1 MHKAEKT
8 KKGNTMNTSSD
19 KKQTNEKKDF
29 PYISRH
35 FAKRYFER
43 ILGKPVPDKFHR
55 GIYKGIRKD
64 MDERMLEKE
73 KMTLKLF
80 SKSRE
85 ALVPIAR
92 FNKVVVRKN
101 TLITVY

>member
-8 KKGNTMNTSSD
+8 KKGITMNTSSD

-29 PYISRH
+29 PYMSRH
-35 FAKRYFER
+35 FAERYFER
-43 ILGKPVPDKFHR
+43 ILGRPVPDKLHR

-80 SKSRE
+80 CKSRK

>member
-8 KKGNTMNTSSD
+8 KKGITMNTSSD
-19 KKQTNEKKDF
+19 KKQTNEKNDF

-43 ILGKPVPDKFHR
+43 ILGKPVPNKFHR

-64 MDERMLEKE
+64 MDERMLAKE
-73 KMTLKLF
+73 KMTLELF
-80 SKSRE
+80 SKSRK

>member
-1 MHKAEKT
+1 
-8 KKGNTMNTSSD
+8 MNTSSD
-19 KKQTNEKKDF
+19 KKQPNEKKDF

-35 FAKRYFER
+35 FAERYFER
-43 ILGKPVPDKFHR
+43 ILGKPVPNKFHR
-55 GIYKGIRKD
+55 GIYNGIWKD
-64 MDERMLEKE
+64 MDDRMLEKE

-80 SKSRE
+80 SKSRV

>member
-1 MHKAEKT
+1 
-8 KKGNTMNTSSD
+8 MNTSSD

-29 PYISRH
+29 PYITRH
-35 FAKRYFER
+35 FAERYFER
-43 ILGKPVPDKFHR
+43 IMGKPVPNKFHR
-55 GIYKGIRKD
+55 GIYKGIQKD

-80 SKSRE
+80 SKSSM
-85 ALVPIAR
+85 AASVPIAR

-101 TLITVY
+101 TLITVC

>member
-1 MHKAEKT
+1 M
-8 KKGNTMNTSSD
+8 KGILMNTLSD

-29 PYISRH
+29 PFISRH
-35 FAKRYFER
+35 FAERYLER
-43 ILGKPVPDKFHR
+43 IVGIPVPDKFHR

-80 SKSRE
+80 SKSKE

-92 FNKVVVRKN
+92 FNKMVVRKN
-101 TLITVY
+101 VLVTIY